1 MVVHEACCPSARS
14 VEEAFEAWSKE
25 VLGDDCRWAFDYY
38 VNLDNRNVDR
48 SVNIVVR
55 IGHLGPHHT
64 GCSHRLIDIDRCD
77 ICTVPCPSGVSC
89 LTGIDLVRAGSHRP
103 IAADPRI
110 VDARG
115 LYFRRVDDRLVE
127 RSCYE
132 AQSVG
137 KEQWWF
143 G

>member
-64 GCSHRLIDIDRCD
+64 GCSHRLIDIGRRD
-77 ICTVPCPSGVSC
+77 ICIVLRLSNVSF
-89 LTGIDLVRAGSHRP
+89 LTSNGHPRGRIHLLVVV
-103 IAADPRI
+103 DPRT
-110 VDARG
+110 VEALHPYLGRMGDRRG
-115 LYFRRVDDRLVE
+115 ASGRYGD
-127 RSCYE
+127 
-132 AQSVG
+132 QSVRQG
-137 KEQWWF
+137 
-143 G
+143 